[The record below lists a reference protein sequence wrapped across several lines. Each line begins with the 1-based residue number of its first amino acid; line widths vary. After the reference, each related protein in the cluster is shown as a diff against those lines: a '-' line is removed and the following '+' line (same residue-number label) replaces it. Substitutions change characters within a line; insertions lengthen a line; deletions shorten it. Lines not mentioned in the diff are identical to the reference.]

1 MGMAI
6 HSPAHTAVTPPA
18 PPAPDR
24 LTGRARLVL
33 LVLCA
38 AQFMV
43 SLDFSV
49 LNVALPVLGDDLGL
63 SRSGLQWAITAFALP
78 SGGFLLLF
86 GRIADLYGRRR
97 MFLTGLAVFGAASLL
112 ATLAW
117 NPAAFLTGRAL
128 QGLGAAVIVPTG
140 MSLLTT
146 TFPEGPLR
154 DRALGISGTLL
165 SLGFTVGMV
174 AGGTL
179 TDTLGWRSTMG
190 LLTVAAVAVLATA
203 PALLTESRTPDR
215 VRLDV
220 PGAATVTGG
229 LLALVYALSTA
240 AEHGFGRPDVQVSL
254 VAGAAL
260 LIAFAVVES
269 RAPAPLV
276 SLPML
281 RRRTVAFG
289 NLGGLLTFSMM
300 TTVVFVL
307 TLYLQEVL
315 DLSAFGTG
323 LVFGVQGVASVVAG
337 VYAPKVIG
345 RIGARRTLSV
355 SLLGQGLFFAALLG
369 LDTDSGIWLATV
381 AVSLASMCH
390 LGAII
395 AYGLTVTSGVP
406 NEEQGLATGLVTTTQ
421 QVGLTIGIPLLG
433 VVATTQASLFDGVRI
448 AVAVAAGLLIVAAGV
463 VAAGL
468 RRSWAPRGP
477 AGATPGPAAGAP
489 PAAAPPPPGRS
500 CPRSAHALFR
510 PAARTR
516 SPCSSAACSCATP
529 APRPRAPPGAAPR
542 RRGRT

>member
-1 MGMAI
+1 MAI
-6 HSPAHTAVTPPA
+6 ESPSPAAVTAPVPA

-24 LTGRARLVL
+24 LSGRARLVL

-49 LNVALPVLGDDLGL
+49 LNVALPVLGEDLGL

-97 MFLTGLAVFGAASLL
+97 LFLTGLVVFGAASLL
-112 ATLAW
+112 ATFAW

-128 QGLGAAVIVPTG
+128 QGLGAAAIVPTG

-146 TFPEGPLR
+146 TFPEGPQR

-190 LLTVAAVAVLATA
+190 LLTLAAVAVLAAA

-215 VRLDV
+215 PRLDV
-220 PGAATVTGG
+220 PGAVTVTGG
-229 LLALVYALSTA
+229 LLALIYALSTA
-240 AEHGFGRPDVQVSL
+240 AEHGFGRVDVQVSL
-254 VAGAAL
+254 AAGVVLLAAFVA
-260 LIAFAVVES
+260 VES
-269 RAPAPLV
+269 RASAPLV

-300 TTVVFVL
+300 STIVFVL

-337 VYAPKVIG
+337 VYAPRVIG
-345 RIGARRTLSV
+345 RFGARRTLAV
-355 SLLGQGLFFAALLG
+355 SLLGQGLFIAALLG
-369 LDTDSGIWLATV
+369 LGTGSGVWLATV

-406 NEEQGLATGLVTTTQ
+406 NAEQGLATGLVTTTQ

-433 VVATTQASLFDGVRI
+433 VLATTQGSLFDGVRTV
-448 AVAVAAGLLIVAAGV
+448 VAVAAGLLVVAAGV
-463 VAAGL
+463 VGAGL
-468 RRSWAPRGP
+468 RRA
-477 AGATPGPAAGAP
+477 
-489 PAAAPPPPGRS
+489 
-500 CPRSAHALFR
+500 
-510 PAARTR
+510 
-516 SPCSSAACSCATP
+516 
-529 APRPRAPPGAAPR
+529 
-542 RRGRT
+542 